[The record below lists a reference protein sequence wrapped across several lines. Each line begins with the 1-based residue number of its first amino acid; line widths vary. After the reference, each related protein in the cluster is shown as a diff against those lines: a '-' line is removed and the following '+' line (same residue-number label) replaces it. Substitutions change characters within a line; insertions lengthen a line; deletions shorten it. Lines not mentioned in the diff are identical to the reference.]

1 MGPPPAKGSYYGP
14 SPDSLFK
21 ITHTPGK
28 LTLVDRAVMREVVH
42 SSNDRSSRRGSAL
55 FQSLRRYGSRIND
68 EQQPES
74 PSTEFPSSPFSTP
87 CYNDQQRQVSYEKHP
102 LQFICSV
109 ATRNLT
115 NLHFETET
123 PEEKEAWCNHLES
136 VLNEHVQRD
145 MRQSQNDNSN
155 STPYQRST
163 LSPSHSNYSFES
175 VSSAESLA
183 FSTAWTGYCDVE
195 KMDVDEEQQ
204 QAKDK
209 MAVGPPIIVDKSE
222 EFLNTIMNEFD
233 DSIWSIGAPL
243 SMSPFQLRK
252 TLENNSSNI

>member
-1 MGPPPAKGSYYGP
+1 MGPPSAKGSYYGP

-42 SSNDRSSRRGSAL
+42 NSNDKSSRRGSAL
-55 FQSLRRYGSRIND
+55 FQSLRRYGSRLND
-68 EQQPES
+68 DQQPES
-74 PSTEFPSSPFSTP
+74 PSIEFPSSPYSTP
-87 CYNDQQRQVSYEKHP
+87 CYNDPQRQVNYEKHP

-109 ATRNLT
+109 ATRNLI

-123 PEEKEAWCNHLES
+123 PEEKEAWCNHLAS

-145 MRQSQNDNSN
+145 NTQQSQNENSM
-155 STPYQRST
+155 PYQRST

-175 VSSAESLA
+175 VSSSESLA

-204 QAKDK
+204 LEKEK
-209 MAVGPPIIVDKSE
+209 LTTGPPVIVDKNE

-233 DSIWSIGAPL
+233 DSIWSIGAPPG
-243 SMSPFQLRK
+243 MSPFQLRK
-252 TLENNSSNI
+252 TFSNIGSDI

>member
-1 MGPPPAKGSYYGP
+1 MGPPPPKGSYYGP

-28 LTLVDRAVMREVVH
+28 LTLVDRAVMREVVYN
-42 SSNDRSSRRGSAL
+42 NDKSSRRGSAL
-55 FQSLRRYGSRIND
+55 FQSLRRYSSRIND
-68 EQQPES
+68 DQAPES
-74 PSTEFPSSPFSTP
+74 PSIEFPSSPYSTP
-87 CYNDQQRQVSYEKHP
+87 CYNDQQRQVTYEKHP
-102 LQFICSV
+102 LQFICSI

-145 MRQSQNDNSN
+145 TQQPQTDTSYSV
-155 STPYQRST
+155 PCQRST

-175 VSSAESLA
+175 VSSSESLA

-195 KMDVDEEQQ
+195 KMDVDEEQE
-204 QAKDK
+204 KDK
-209 MAVGPPIIVDKSE
+209 LVAGPPVIVDKNE

-252 TLENNSSNI
+252 TFTDISSDV